1 MAADYT
7 GHEDDFKNTHPLKGC
22 IRKNQK

>member
-7 GHEDDFKNTHPLKGC
+7 GHEDDFKNTHPLNGC
-22 IRKNQK
+22 VRRNQQ